1 MGKPLQ
7 ILLSDWVPW
16 GLPSLPM
23 AQAFL
28 ELFSFGA
35 EPSPHTLGTYIYT
48 NIYTLA
54 PTRIH
59 EIFTYVH
66 IDMCIQHVL
75 TN

>member
-1 MGKPLQ
+1 
-7 ILLSDWVPW
+7 
-16 GLPSLPM
+16 M